1 MTAAWLEAQEVQMS
15 SGEVLAG
22 EVVGV
27 EDNRAKIRG
36 ADGKLRLVDVRRID
50 NARAADG
57 TTKRFAAKLIDG
69 PMSADATRALERLE
83 SGEALAPPELFQ
95 LTERCNRDAFAK
107 LEQLAASD
115 KRAVR
120 QCAAQAL
127 AMAATPET
135 VKAALEAA
143 LADSDPGLLR
153 EVGSL
158 VGHGAALAA
167 VEEAG
172 ATELLE
178 KGMASKDQKARFG
191 FAWAAARLGSDE
203 ALPVLATFLTDR
215 DHHARESAAMAL
227 AERGDD
233 AGAKILIEI
242 AKRKRAPAEA
252 ANRGADD
259 ETKAL
264 VARMVLRERVRA
276 CELLGRLKCDEA
288 TSSLRALLRSK
299 EPELAAA
306 AERALAQIDG

>member
-1 MTAAWLEAQEVQMS
+1 MS

-22 EVVGV
+22 EVIGV
-27 EDNRAKIRG
+27 DDNRARIRD
-36 ADGKLRLVDVRRID
+36 ADGKVRVVDVRRID
-50 NARAADG
+50 HARAADG
-57 TTKRFAAKLIDG
+57 STKRFAAKLIDG
-69 PMSADATRALERLE
+69 PLSAEATRALERLE
-83 SGEALAPPELFQ
+83 SGEELAYPELFQ
-95 LTERCNRDAFAK
+95 LTERCNAEAAAK
-107 LEQLAASD
+107 LERLAASD

-120 QCAAQAL
+120 QRAAQAL

-143 LADSDPGLLR
+143 LAAGDAAVLR

-172 ATELLE
+172 ATGLLE

-191 FAWAAARLGSDE
+191 FAWAAARIGSDD

-215 DHHARESAAMAL
+215 DHHTRESAAMAL

-233 AGAKILIEI
+233 SGAKILIEI

-252 ANRGADD
+252 ANRDADD

-264 VARMVLRERVRA
+264 VARAVMRERVRA
-276 CELLGRLKCDEA
+276 CELLGRLKCEA
-288 TSSLRALLRSK
+288 AAASLRALLRSK

-306 AERALAQIDG
+306 AERALAQIEG